1 MVNKKGG
8 VRKRVSKKKEVIES
22 PKMKMRHKQSWAI
35 IGILFLLSL
44 MTIISLQEKE
54 MSLTGNAVQ
63 TVGFMKAD
71 EILTFQIQGV
81 SGLNDAT
88 ATFSQEARNIVIK
101 FEENNNIPFEQDF
114 YSKFT
119 ISSSNEVKIKSLQL
133 TLVLE
138 QRKLDQIP
146 MSRNDIQL
154 FQNGQPVNTVMTKI
168 DGNRL
173 FYTATVTSFGDFVIG
188 KEEGIEKPVMKKV
201 EIEQSNDVASSSPSA
216 TEPEEQL
223 PSVIEETVIIGKA
236 IEEPIVA
243 KEKSGFLAWLK
254 GLFN

>member
-63 TVGFMKAD
+63 TVGFMKAG